1 MPTFIR
7 KTPKKISKS
16 QSAGRFSAR
25 IDPNAPP
32 RPRGRPKK
40 QIDLQTITDLNMPQ
54 GTVQR
59 NDSIH
64 EQAEE
69 TIKSLDSLLSLPP
82 QRRDVDE
89 DETTKQNAVYQEEPD
104 EDRIETFNGISDLK
118 EQEELYD
125 EAIDYER
132 KKKKVYAEQIKE
144 LEAEKD
150 KEKKALEQEIKALK
164 QELHR
169 TVPLQDNKFFS
180 LSKELREAI
189 SDIERLATQ
198 GGVPIIDVPRSSP
211 VKEMPLSADAIAQ
224 VPFQTTSSVVAQ
236 SQPAQTLLPTPQVTP
251 EATKPNTITPPPE
264 KKTLSKTKLMI
275 TGTTAAV
282 IIIGASGIFANSML
296 SKPKIDQKMV
306 DSYLSQNGQ
315 VKGAATTDQP
325 QSATDT
331 TATGEVD
338 PSQADVSFE
347 KSLWSDFKDSSFG
360 VTLQYPKNAV
370 KAIRTDSNITFIRK
384 TGYLFK
390 IQRIETSLTVD
401 EYWKQIKATSLN
413 YTSSTDTFKNK
424 PALKLS
430 LEDMAD
436 YPGDRYLVKEG
447 DCIYDIWYA
456 TPSNSF
462 TKDDILRVEKML
474 ASLSILGKKK

>member
-7 KTPKKISKS
+7 KSVKKTIPNSNTKRFLAKS
-16 QSAGRFSAR
+16 DA
-25 IDPNAPP
+25 DAPP

-40 QIDLQTITDLNMPQ
+40 QVDLQTITDLNMPQ
-54 GTVQR
+54 GVVVH
-59 NDSIH
+59 NEAIH
-64 EQAEE
+64 EQAEN
-69 TIKSLDSLLSLPP
+69 TIRSLDTLLKTPP
-82 QRRDVDE
+82 QQKIIEE
-89 DETTKQNAVYQEEPD
+89 DEVTKQNAVYREDDVDDEEIQD
-104 EDRIETFNGISDLK
+104 FNGVSDLK
-118 EQEELYD
+118 EQEELYG
-125 EAIDYER
+125 EAIGYER
-132 KKKKVYAEQIKE
+132 KKKKAVEEQIKE
-144 LEAEKD
+144 LEAEKE

-169 TVPLQDNKFFS
+169 TAPLQGNKFFT

-189 SDIERLATQ
+189 TDIERLAAQ
-198 GGVPIIDVPRSSP
+198 GGVSIVEAALPPRP
-211 VKEMPLSADAIAQ
+211 VKEVPLSADAISQ
-224 VPFQTTSSVVAQ
+224 VPYQAPPPAVAAPAAVVAPPV
-236 SQPAQTLLPTPQVTP
+236 STQPPAVPTQPV
-251 EATKPNTITPPPE
+251 ASPE
-264 KKTLSKTKLMI
+264 KKTLSKTKMMI

-282 IIIGASGIFANSML
+282 IIIGASGVFANSFL
-296 SKPKIDQKMV
+296 SKPKIDQKIV
-306 DSYLSQNGQ
+306 DSYLQQNGQ
-315 VKGAATTDQP
+315 VQGATTSDQP
-325 QSATDT
+325 QSATDAS
-331 TATGEVD
+331 ATGEVD
-338 PSQADVSFE
+338 PSQADVPFE

-413 YTSSTDTFKNK
+413 YTSSPDTFKNK

-447 DCIYDIWYA
+447 DFIYDIWYA

-462 TKDDILRVEKML
+462 TKDDISRVEKML
-474 ASLSILGKKK
+474 ASLSILGAKK